1 MSAFYHNNP
10 VNRIYRGVIEEVC
23 NASRESFL
31 DEGLDEQVLQDF
43 KQVWESKVL
52 ATKAIDSFNDH
63 PPAPLLRSNFMQM
76 PPTVAVPITQ
86 QMIQPIQLTQSLPS
100 NLAFSHGVF
109 TNNPPGF
116 VVQPLRGG
124 TAVRFVPASAAIHG
138 RPAFFASNILTAAS
152 GTAQTVQQSVVS
164 SKNVNQVTGST
175 PPTEVKTERSTAS
188 KVIYQIDGPAA
199 DSEEELEE
207 IDDEECDLVNLVDDS
222 TENAGPVEDGEP
234 LNSDDDISV
243 GDPCEIFE
251 SDNVTACQYEKVTRT
266 RNKWKFIFKDGIMNI
281 NGKDLVKAMLY
292 RWFSQTAGSARV
304 VKTAKKVINT
314 RVPVIITDRAKNK
327 ICEYLKQKPEMAGLK
342 IGVKQRGCSGL
353 SYTLNYVRTKENTDE
368 EVIFNGVRIFI
379 EPKALLTIIGSE
391 IDYVE
396 TRLSTEFVFRN
407 PNIKATCGCGEIHFL
422 MQLIGAGTGT

>member
-23 NASRESFL
+23 NTSRESFL

-124 TAVRFVPASAAIHG
+124 PAMRFVPASATIHG
-138 RPAFFASNILTAAS
+138 RPAFFAPSILTAAS

-164 SKNVNQVTGST
+164 NKNVNQVTGST
-175 PPTEVKTERSTAS
+175 PTKEVKTERSA
-188 KVIYQIDGPAA
+188 KVVYQIDGPAGE
-199 DSEEELEE
+199 SEEELEE
-207 IDDEECDLVNLVDDS
+207 IDDEECDLENLVDDN
-222 TENAGPVEDGEP
+222 TENTGPVEDGEP

-251 SDNVTACQYEKVTRT
+251 SDNVTACQYEKAFYSKT
-266 RNKWKFIFKDGIMNI
+266 
-281 NGKDLVKAMLY
+281 MLY
-292 RWFSQTAGSARV
+292 RWFSQTTGSARV
-304 VKTAKKVINT
+304 VKTAKKMTNA
-314 RVPVIITDRAKNK
+314 RAPVIITDRAKNK
-327 ICEYLKQKPEMAGLK
+327 ICEYLKQKPEMAGLR

-368 EVIFNGVRIFI
+368 EVIVNGARIFI
-379 EPKALLTIIGSE
+379 ESKALLTIIGSE

-396 TRLSTEFVFRN
+396 TRLSTEFIFRN
-407 PNIKATCGCGEIHFL
+407 PNIKATCGCGESFAI
-422 MQLIGAGTGT
+422 

>member
-251 SDNVTACQYEKVTRT
+251 SDNVTACQYEKCLTALREKQ
-266 RNKWKFIFKDGIMNI
+266 NSNGFAISIFTFR
-281 NGKDLVKAMLY
+281 AMLY

-422 MQLIGAGTGT
+422 MQLTGAGTGT